1 MDASSKGYGESWPDK
16 LRRLLDESGFA
27 ENLEE
32 GDKVAIKQHMG
43 EEGNVDYL
51 PPPFARTAATWA
63 KKAGAKPFLTD
74 TTTLPYHPWTSRA
87 TATDHLRTATGNGFT
102 QETIGCPIVIADG
115 EDGTYDTEIILPR
128 GANLKRQFVAKHI
141 VDSDAM
147 IVLTHFKGHG
157 MSPGCSGSIK
167 NVGVGCASKRGKYL
181 IHAAGGIRPVLDPA
195 KCKGHDC
202 PSRLVCEASCP
213 EEAITVQERARIDP
227 DKCILCFSCINL
239 CASSGSLAIGFPPG
253 YKQLEHTRI
262 AESAYACVKGFR
274 SGKVLYINVLKNL
287 TAGCD
292 CMPWAGSPKWP
303 NQGITAS
310 YDLLATDQASLDLI
324 KQSPIER
331 PNEDLDILIQMR
343 TAETLFTD
351 NSRDYTLTRI
361 GPAFTPPPLEEMGRI
376 RVMYERCHPVRKLP
390 EFNSHI

>member
-1 MDASSKGYGESWPDK
+1 MDASSKGYGESWLDK

-27 ENLEE
+27 ENLEK

-43 EEGNVDYL
+43 EEGNVEYL

-63 KKAGAKPFLTD
+63 KEAGTKPFLTD

-115 EDGTYDTEIILPR
+115 EDGTYDTEVTLPK
-128 GANLKRQFVAKHI
+128 GASLKRQFVAKHI
-141 VDSDAM
+141 VDSGAM

-181 IHAAGGIRPVLDPA
+181 IHAAGRIQPVLDPA
-195 KCKGHDC
+195 KCKGHEC
-202 PSRLVCEASCP
+202 PHRIICEASCP
-213 EEAITVQERARIDP
+213 EDAITVQEKARIDP
-227 DKCILCFSCINL
+227 DKCILCFSCINH
-239 CASSGSLAIGFPPG
+239 CASMGSLAIGFPPG
-253 YKQLEHTRI
+253 YKELEHTRI
-262 AESAYACVKGFR
+262 AESAYACLKGFR
-274 SGKVLYINVLKNL
+274 TGKVLFINVLKNL

-292 CMPWAGSPKWP
+292 CMPWAGAPKWP

-324 KQSPIER
+324 NPPPVQRLS
-331 PNEDLDILIQMR
+331 EDLDILIQLR
-343 TAETLFTD
+343 AAQTLFTQ
-351 NSRDYTLTRI
+351 NSTDHVLARLEPT
-361 GPAFTPPPLEEMGRI
+361 FTALSPEVMRQI
-376 RVMYERCHPVRKLP
+376 RVTYKLHHPVRKLP
-390 EFNSHI
+390 EFNP